1 MNRIFTVS
9 LNAKNGLKPIAE
21 TDASGNVV
29 SFFVYGSSPLT
40 PDYMTRDGNTYRLI
54 RDHVGSVRLVID
66 TATGTIAQRIDY
78 DSFGNVVSDSAPGF
92 QPFGFQSGLYDNDTG
107 FVQFGARWYDPI
119 TGRWLS
125 KDPLLLAAGWNVYA
139 FCANNPVNFVDPFGL
154 CEDYNPWSDPAV
166 GKSVWDSIRDQFSF
180 DPNRS
185 GLAQIQQSGGG
196 GTAWETAY
204 WNAIGV
210 SVSGVSGAFGANLFN
225 AGAAS
230 VFFTP
235 MASETLAAG
244 AGTTVSQTLGGQ
256 LLVMLN
262 VQSRVREL
270 CGL

>member
-1 MNRIFTVS
+1 M
-9 LNAKNGLKPIAE
+9 LG
-21 TDASGNVV
+21 
-29 SFFVYGSSPLT
+29 
-40 PDYMTRDGNTYRLI
+40 
-54 RDHVGSVRLVID
+54 HVE
-66 TATGTIAQRIDY
+66 
-78 DSFGNVVSDSAPGF
+78 
-92 QPFGFQSGLYDNDTG
+92 
-107 FVQFGARWYDPI
+107 
-119 TGRWLS
+119 WLS

-262 VQSRVREL
+262 VQSRAVWAIVSGIYAANATGTAQVFQRAPLAAQSIWYSVEKPIL
-270 CGL
+270 EFMGNVTILYR